1 MWQFRPPAPL
11 RLLPTLRMNV
21 CRRVETR
28 YNIVRWQ
35 RSTQQPRL
43 PGPSFCST
51 PNACCARPTFVSFWS
66 GIIPRFPDWHLC
78 RATSG
83 SSYRKHGMDPNEPT
97 SMLVVEGNRMR
108 RDSDAV
114 ISIYERLG
122 FPWSLVWIFRS
133 VPPSLR
139 DPIYRLVAIKRYRLF
154 GRRNSCWIA
163 PGQYRPHPLTGTAH
177 QADADVGQKRR
188 RMRVMILGGY
198 DVFGGRLI
206 ELPSDIDELVLVVC
220 GRSLEPARE
229 FCALYGG
236 AARVE
241 PLALDGSNVSKA
253 PRANKRRLGRRRQDH

>member
-1 MWQFRPPAPL
+1 MSSRHQAHEDRGADEAVRAQKENFHRQASTLLPHPLYRPKPPRHRKRRMSQSRRFGISLVATPSGCGSSNRRFPL

-43 PGPSFCST
+43 PAPSFCST
-51 PNACCARPTFVSFWS
+51 PNACCARPTLVSFWS
-66 GIIPRFPDWHLC
+66 GIMPRFSDWHLC

-83 SSYRKHGMDPNEPT
+83 RLSIASTGWTRT
-97 SMLVVEGNRMR
+97 NRQACWLWRAIER

-139 DPIYRLVAIKRYRLF
+139 DPIYRLVARNRYRLF
-154 GRRNSCWIA
+154 GRRDSCWIA
-163 PGQYRPHPLTGTAH
+163 PEQYR
-177 QADADVGQKRR
+177 DR
-188 RMRVMILGGY
+188 IL
-198 DVFGGRLI
+198 
-206 ELPSDIDELVLVVC
+206 
-220 GRSLEPARE
+220 
-229 FCALYGG
+229 
-236 AARVE
+236 
-241 PLALDGSNVSKA
+241 
-253 PRANKRRLGRRRQDH
+253 